1 MWDISA
7 WSFQQQSC
15 MYPVFDLLKLSPL
28 LRQQVFPM
36 TNTESRKF
44 VVDSLVILP
53 LVQIPT
59 QRPVILTEVCRGFP

>member
-1 MWDISA
+1 
-7 WSFQQQSC
+7 

-36 TNTESRKF
+36 TNTVSRKF